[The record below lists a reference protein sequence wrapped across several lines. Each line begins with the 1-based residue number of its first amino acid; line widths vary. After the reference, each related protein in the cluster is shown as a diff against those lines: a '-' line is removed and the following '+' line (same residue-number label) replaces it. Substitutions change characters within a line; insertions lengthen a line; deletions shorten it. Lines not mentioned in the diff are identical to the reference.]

1 MTELIIPSEA
11 PALSELK
18 ERKLDHIA
26 RQAVLSLL
34 NKLKHGRLTVIEK
47 NHRQSFGQR
56 KALEFSLAL

>member
-34 NKLKHGRLTVIEK
+34 NKLKHGRLTIIEN
-47 NHRQSFGQR
+47 NHRKSFGEASQTIG
-56 KALEFSLAL
+56 FTG